1 MRQEIKM
8 FLEFNENESTIY
20 QGLWGTANTVLIGK
34 FIAMSAYT
42 KNIERSQINNLTLH
56 LKALDKKNKLNPKV
70 EEGKKQ

>member
-1 MRQEIKM
+1 
-8 FLEFNENESTIY
+8 
-20 QGLWGTANTVLIGK
+20 VLIGK

-56 LKALDKKNKLNPKV
+56 LKVLDKKNKLNPKV